1 MIEVELFRVSKN
13 AWGQETL
20 LGVSWD
26 LTWVFIGAAL
36 LFILVH
42 IIYKWLLAPKAGEPQ

>member
-1 MIEVELFRVSKN
+1 VISVEFFRISKN

-26 LTWVFIGAAL
+26 LIWVFIGAAV

-42 IIYKWLLAPKAGEPQ
+42 IIYKWLFTPKKSEV